1 MERPRG
7 ERAAARG
14 EGGEGGGEDPPPRQ
28 LRRPRA
34 GVRAAPR
41 RARVV
46 VLERDAARPNLRP
59 DVRARPPPER
69 ARHCARLRRAPPRGP
84 LRGSRHHRPRGEE
97 RRRGALG
104 VHRGRRPG
112 RPVRGDLDPSRRGRP
127 LGNLAG
133 GPSRPRRGPIAPRAP
148 SDDPLDGIDAD
159 ARCVRLTATGGES
172 VGLAAEALA
181 LVHASRRVREGGRSV
196 VWDFSAAS
204 ATCPCQDED
213 PLDPLDPLDD
223 DEEDY
228 PGARGAR
235 RLLLAQ
241 NKNPTPTR
249 ARATAKAKAKATTTA
264 ATATPPSLC
273 AAGNLHP
280 DARIPGWSALFD
292 SSTVAPPSRERAL
305 ARGDRKSS
313 SGTSSRVSAWL
324 GAVARVVG
332 LGARR
337 TPSSRRASTS
347 TTPTPSSTSRT
358 HPSSTRPSRG
368 SAGPATAPPPPTPP
382 PLRRCVRRGFRA

>member
-69 ARHCARLRRAPPRGP
+69 ARHGARLRRAPPRGP

-133 GPSRPRRGPIAPRAP
+133 GPSRPRRGPIARARPVRRSPRRHRRGRAVRAPHRDRRRIRRPRRGGARARPRLAQGPRGRAIRRLGFLRRLRDVPVPRRRSPRSPRSPRRRRGGLPRRARRAKAPPRAEQEP
-148 SDDPLDGIDAD
+148 HAHPRESD
-159 ARCVRLTATGGES
+159 
-172 VGLAAEALA
+172 
-181 LVHASRRVREGGRSV
+181 REGEG
-196 VWDFSAAS
+196 
-204 ATCPCQDED
+204 EGEGEG
-213 PLDPLDPLDD
+213 DD
-223 DEEDY
+223 C
-228 PGARGAR
+228 R
-235 RLLLAQ
+235 
-241 NKNPTPTR
+241 
-249 ARATAKAKAKATTTA
+249 
-264 ATATPPSLC
+264 
-273 AAGNLHP
+273 
-280 DARIPGWSALFD
+280 
-292 SSTVAPPSRERAL
+292 
-305 ARGDRKSS
+305 RGDPPFALRRGKS
-313 SGTSSRVSAWL
+313 
-324 GAVARVVG
+324 
-332 LGARR
+332 
-337 TPSSRRASTS
+337 PSRRA
-347 TTPTPSSTSRT
+347 
-358 HPSSTRPSRG
+358 
-368 SAGPATAPPPPTPP
+368 
-382 PLRRCVRRGFRA
+382 